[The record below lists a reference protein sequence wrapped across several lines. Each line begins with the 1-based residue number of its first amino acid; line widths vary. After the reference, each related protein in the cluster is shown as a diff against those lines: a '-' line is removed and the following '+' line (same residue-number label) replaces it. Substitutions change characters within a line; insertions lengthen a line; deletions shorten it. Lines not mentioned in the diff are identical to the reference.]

1 MSNVRPYMETA
12 TQINGWW
19 RLWIVSSLVWLLAIS
34 GIAYRTWPTEDFASH
49 HPAFYYQL
57 AAKQRALLET
67 EGTNPVGDAVQ
78 MPNGYILHFRQGVQS
93 SDQESVA
100 HAYNTITFKAQSEAR
115 LGHLES
121 YAVLALIPS
130 VLVALLG
137 IGVAW
142 IRRGFKAGSNE
153 A

>member
-1 MSNVRPYMETA
+1 MKIA

-19 RLWIVSSLVWLLAIS
+19 RLWIVSSLLWLLAIS
-34 GIAYRTWPTEDFASH
+34 GIAYKTWPTDDFAPH

-57 AAKQRALLET
+57 SAKQRAVLET
-67 EGTNPVGDAVQ
+67 EVTNPVGDAVE
-78 MPNGYILHFRQGVQS
+78 MPNGYILHFRDGVQS
-93 SDQESVA
+93 SEQESVA
-100 HAYNTITFKAQSEAR
+100 HAYHTITVKAQAKAR
-115 LGHLES
+115 EEYLEN
-121 YAVLALIPS
+121 YAVLALIPC

-142 IRRGFKAGSNE
+142 VRRGFKAGGNE